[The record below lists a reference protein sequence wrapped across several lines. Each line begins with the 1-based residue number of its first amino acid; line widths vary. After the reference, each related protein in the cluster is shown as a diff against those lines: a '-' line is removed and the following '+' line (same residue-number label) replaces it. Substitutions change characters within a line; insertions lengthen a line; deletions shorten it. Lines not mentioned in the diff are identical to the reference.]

1 MERFDYKHTQIYYTN
16 NQEQPTTD
24 HPTEVRKTQ
33 KYANSHNLTQAI
45 TELNQ
50 NAITLMKV
58 NYRRLHIDKINHAT
72 QVQQQSRTRTPL
84 TKHKCAVVNETVKS
98 NAAK

>member
-1 MERFDYKHTQIYYTN
+1 MERFDYKHTQIYYIN

-33 KYANSHNLTQAI
+33 KYANSHNLTQTI

-50 NAITLMKV
+50 NSITYIKI

-72 QVQQQSRTRTPL
+72 QVQHSTT
-84 TKHKCAVVNETVKS
+84 AE
-98 NAAK
+98 